1 MNDETSENIE
11 TPAVSA
17 YEAPTIL
24 GVEQLA
30 GKLAVVSSEDPV
42 DTVW

>member
-1 MNDETSENIE
+1 MNDETSENAKN
-11 TPAVSA
+11 PAASA

-24 GVEQLA
+24 GVEQLG
-30 GKLAVVSSEDPV
+30 GKLAVVSSDPV